1 MHSIEAIYKEHSKM
15 VYRYLLSLTG
25 NSDLAEELTQETFF
39 QAVKGI
45 NRFDRSCKVSTW
57 LCAIAKNQLLSWR
70 RKNPVMEDISESHIT
85 TGSVEE
91 TVTASMGRMEI
102 LRKMHEL
109 PEPGREIMHLRL
121 FGGLSFR
128 EIAEVMNRS
137 ENWARVTFYRAKEQ
151 LRKELEKNE
160 K

>member
-25 NSDLAEELTQETFF
+25 DSDLAEELTQETFF

-45 NRFDRSCKVSTW
+45 HRFNRSCKVSTW
-57 LCAIAKNQLLSWR
+57 LCAIAKNQLMSWR
-70 RKNPVMEDISESHIT
+70 RKNPVMEDISEAHMMVE
-85 TGSVEE
+85 SVEE
-91 TVTASMGRMEI
+91 AVAASTGRMEI
-102 LRKMHEL
+102 LKKMHGL
-109 PEPGREIMHLRL
+109 AEPGREIMHLRL

-151 LRKELEKNE
+151 LRKELENDE
-160 K
+160 S

>member
-1 MHSIEAIYKEHSKM
+1 MHSIEAIYQEHSKM

-25 NSDLAEELTQETFF
+25 DSDLAEELTQETFF

-45 NRFDRSCKVSTW
+45 HRFDRSCKVSTW
-57 LCAIAKNQLLSWR
+57 LCAIAKNQLKSWR

-85 TGSVEE
+85 AESVEAA
-91 TVTASMGRMEI
+91 VSASMGKMEI

-109 PEPGREIMHLRL
+109 AEPGREIMHLRL

-128 EIAEVMNRS
+128 EIAEVMGKS

-151 LRKELEKNE
+151 LRKELEKDE
-160 K
+160 